1 MSQTPEPTVAIS
13 LTVKNTADALDFYT
27 KALGAKELYRMPNPD
42 GGIFHAEFM
51 IGNSLVYI
59 SDESPEW
66 HAVAM
71 PEGSSASCLFAVQT
85 EDCDQSF
92 AAAVEAGGIS
102 LKEPQDQFWGV
113 RSAMIQDPFGYRWNF
128 NHKTEDVS
136 PEEMEKRAK
145 EFMNQA

>member
-1 MSQTPEPTVAIS
+1 MNQSTEPTVAIS
-13 LTVKNTADALDFYT
+13 LTVKDTAKALDFYT
-27 KALGAKELYRMPNPD
+27 KALGAKELHRMPNPD

-51 IGNSLVYI
+51 IGNTLVYI

-66 HAVAM
+66 LCAAM
-71 PEGSSASCLFAVQT
+71 PEGTTASCLFAINT
-85 EDCDQSF
+85 DDCDQSF

-102 LKEPQDQFWGV
+102 LKEPQDQFWGM
-113 RSAMIQDPFGYRWNF
+113 RSAMIKDPFGYRWNF

-145 EFMNQA
+145 ALMAQD